1 MSRFFSHTRAAR
13 FAGVAAVAIASLGLT
28 GCFGDDDDD
37 DDQDVIVAPT
47 PTPTPTPTPAPSS
60 SSLDVGQCLNQ
71 EVAPGTTV
79 ADLVIPDV
87 LRIDPNGAA
96 GFPNGRLPADPVVD
110 VTLAVL
116 LLDLSDPNQNAL
128 TFANLPL
135 NPDQNDIG
143 PPPMTFP
150 YLLPPQG
157 NPPIASS
164 AGSGFNFRGDAA
176 SAYVRVDRMG
186 MPAVATALI
195 PSDLKIAYNDANPAD
210 DAAGT
215 FVDPIVTRLTA
226 ITDGIDDD
234 LLGLGLN
241 ICAD

>member
-1 MSRFFSHTRAAR
+1 MKKTFEKAR
-13 FAGVAAVAIASLGLT
+13 YAKLGGVAAAALLSLDVT
-28 GCFGDDDDD
+28 ACFDGDDDNG
-37 DDQDVIVAPT
+37 ITPMPT
-47 PTPTPTPTPAPSS
+47 PTATMDPQPPAQSN
-60 SSLDVGQCLNQ
+60 LDVGQCLTQ
-71 EVAPGTTV
+71 EVAPGVTV

-87 LRIDPNGAA
+87 LRIDPSAPA

-150 YLLPPQG
+150 FLLPPQG
-157 NPPIASS
+157 SPPIASS
-164 AGSGFNFRGDAA
+164 GGSGFTFRSDPA

-186 MPAVATALI
+186 MPAVSTALI
-195 PSDLKIAYNDANPAD
+195 PSDLKIAYNDASPAD

-215 FVDPIVTRLTA
+215 FVDPIVMQLTA

-234 LLGLGLN
+234 LTGLGFN